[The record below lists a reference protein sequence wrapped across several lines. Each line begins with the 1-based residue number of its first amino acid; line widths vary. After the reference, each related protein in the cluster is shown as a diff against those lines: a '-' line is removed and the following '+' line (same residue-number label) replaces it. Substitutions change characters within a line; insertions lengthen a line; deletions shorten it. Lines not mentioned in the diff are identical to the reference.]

1 MSGQDTR
8 TLNPRQQKFVNYVSS
23 SPSATRAAILAGYA
37 ERSAG
42 NQAHRL
48 MQNAEVLRRLAE
60 LRRTERIQ
68 YRVSLDE
75 QADKYEALFHLSVEQ
90 NRLGTALQA
99 ANQQTKLYG
108 LYEFGKLE
116 ARMSAKDMER
126 LADSV
131 ADSLRAR
138 AVTLMVRERDE
149 AEYQREQ
156 ADKERIMERAARIAV
171 AEEKRERIWNFKETM
186 DPAAFTPTQ
195 DELERAAE
203 LAPSPPKALG
213 ARKNDETA
221 AAGGEPLPPIPEW
234 EPGKMMK
241 ADDAGA
247 AVADAAADAASEA
260 GRAAPEMM
268 KPDDVA
274 AAEASIA
281 GALNDGTSDEPDD
294 DSGDYSQP
302 GPVSGS
308 DFQLTVNTRQGGGL
322 SVLGPDF
329 MRRHKAAHMAALAE
343 HEAAL
348 AAASGTPAPPA
359 AAQ

>member
-1 MSGQDTR
+1 MSGHGNR
-8 TLNPRQQKFVNYVSS
+8 PLNERQQNFVNYVTS

-48 MQNAEVLRRLAE
+48 MQNAEVLRQLAE

-75 QADKYEALFHLSVEQ
+75 QADKYEALFNLSVEQ
-90 NRLGTALQA
+90 NKLGTALQA

-138 AVTLMVRERDE
+138 AVTLMVRDRDE

-156 ADKERIMERAARIAV
+156 ADKQRIMERAARIAV

-186 DPAAFTPTQ
+186 DPAAFTPTP
-195 DELERAAE
+195 DELELEAE
-203 LAPSPPKALG
+203 LGTSPPKSSG
-213 ARKNDETA
+213 TMKNDETP
-221 AAGGEPLPPIPEW
+221 AAGAQPLPPPVPEW

-241 ADDAGA
+241 VDDSGAVVAEPGA
-247 AVADAAADAASEA
+247 ASGADGAP
-260 GRAAPEMM
+260 PEMM
-268 KPDDVA
+268 KGDDVVA
-274 AAEASIA
+274 PDREAF
-281 GALNDGTSDEPDD
+281 DEPDD
-294 DSGDYSQP
+294 DDGDYNQSA
-302 GPVSGS
+302 PVSGS

-329 MRRHKAAHMAALAE
+329 MRRHKAAHLAAVAA
-343 HEAAL
+343 HEAAV
-348 AAASGTPAPPA
+348 AAANAAPEAPPA
-359 AAQ
+359 AAP

>member
-1 MSGQDTR
+1 MSGHGNR
-8 TLNPRQQKFVNYVSS
+8 PLNERQKNFVNYVTS

-48 MQNAEVLRRLAE
+48 MQNAEVLRQLAE

-75 QADKYEALFHLSVEQ
+75 QADKYEALFHLCVEQ
-90 NRLGTALQA
+90 NKLGTALQA

-138 AVTLMVRERDE
+138 AVTLMVRDRDE

-156 ADKERIMERAARIAV
+156 AEKQRIMERAARIAV

-186 DPAAFTPTQ
+186 DPAAFTPTP
-195 DELERAAE
+195 DELELEAE
-203 LAPSPPKALG
+203 LGTSPPKSIG
-213 ARKNDETA
+213 TMRNDETP
-221 AAGGEPLPPIPEW
+221 AAGAEPLPPPVPEW

-241 ADDAGA
+241 VDDAGA
-247 AVADAAADAASEA
+247 AAAEAGAASEA
-260 GRAAPEMM
+260 DGTLPEMM
-268 KPDDVA
+268 KGDDVVA
-274 AAEASIA
+274 PDCEAF
-281 GALNDGTSDEPDD
+281 DE
-294 DSGDYSQP
+294 GDYDAGDYNQP
-302 GPVSGS
+302 APVSGS

-329 MRRHKAAHMAALAE
+329 MRRHKAAHLAAVAA
-343 HEAAL
+343 HEAAV
-348 AAASGTPAPPA
+348 AAANATPETPPA
-359 AAQ
+359 ATL